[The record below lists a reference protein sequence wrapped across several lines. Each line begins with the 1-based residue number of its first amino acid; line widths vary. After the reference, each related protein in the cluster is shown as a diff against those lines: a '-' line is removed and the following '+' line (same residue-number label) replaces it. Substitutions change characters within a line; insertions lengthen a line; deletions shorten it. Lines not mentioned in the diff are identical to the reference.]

1 MSIAKK
7 IHLRENEQIL
17 SVVERYA
24 LTYFWK
30 YSVGLTILFAD
41 SFFMFKL
48 LSFSWWGDVIFALGM
63 LAGLFIIFRVWFYN
77 HVNIFIITSER
88 IVDVQRSSLFD
99 EVVTSVS
106 YTDIKDISIRKK
118 GVFANVFG
126 YGNIIIQTN
135 SEHFVLDVSA
145 VRDPQKVHN
154 IIVQADEKYRQNRH
168 LASTRAVYENFIK
181 LIPNLSAEDLAAVL
195 ELTRIQLE
203 KVGGKD
209 GGSLI

>member
-30 YSVGLTILFAD
+30 YPVGLIILFAD

-48 LSFSWWGDVIFALGM
+48 LSFSWWGDVIFVLAM
-63 LAGLFIIFRVWFYN
+63 LIGLFIIFRVWFYN

-99 EVVTSVS
+99 EVVTSVG
-106 YTDIKDISIRKK
+106 YADIKDIAVRKK

-135 SEHFVLDVSA
+135 SEHFVLDISA
-145 VRDPQKVHN
+145 VRDPQKIHN
-154 IIVQADEKYRQNRH
+154 TIVQADEKYKQNRH
-168 LASTRAVYENFIK
+168 LANTRAVYENFIK
-181 LIPNLSAEDLAAVL
+181 SIPNLSAEDLAAVL
-195 ELTRIQLE
+195 ELTRVQLE
-203 KVGGKD
+203 KLNEKMV
-209 GGSLI
+209 